1 MGREQD
7 TIVGTPGG
15 LRESVSQN
23 VREVTENSNRNI
35 SMNEKDDL
43 NISLVS
49 SMEG

>member
-1 MGREQD
+1 MGRDQD
-7 TIVGTPGG
+7 TIVGTPGS

-23 VREVTENSNRNI
+23 GGEITEYSNRNV

-43 NISLVS
+43 NISLVY